1 VTRAGSPRPVVR
13 IARRVVGLAALA
25 LLLCLGAARPAHAQ
39 KAAVLVGGPVL
50 PEAREIIAA
59 AARGRIVDQRW
70 KLVEPPPMPEMDLH
84 DILTCVNGAITPGC
98 TKDVRQS
105 TPVER
110 LLVLSAR
117 NEGSR
122 TTYSTVVNAWLL
134 DGTGALVVARS
145 KICPSHCKPGFLE
158 TAVNELVSSILKE
171 ADDKLRPTVLAIR
184 STPEGADVEV
194 DGETVGAT
202 NLDHAVT
209 PGPHRVVVRKEGFE
223 PVTREVVAVERQ
235 TIAVEVELQAEA
247 GILDGPRNP
256 IYGYIGAGV
265 GAALL
270 GAGAYL
276 VITDEDAADGNQ
288 DGNLSAYNDTAPLGV
303 ALGAAGLAVAG
314 AGLAWLLLPELGET
328 EPAGPLIGVGQ
339 HGAWLGFAGR
349 F

>member
-1 VTRAGSPRPVVR
+1 VIRAPRSLVR
-13 IARRVVGLAALA
+13 VAGLAALGLVLA
-25 LLLCLGAARPAHAQ
+25 LAARPAHAQ

-50 PEAREIIAA
+50 PESREIIAA

-84 DILTCVNGAITPGC
+84 DILTCVNGTITPDC
-98 TKDVRQS
+98 TKEVRQS

-117 NEGSR
+117 NEGTR

-134 DGTGALVVARS
+134 DGTGSLVVARS
-145 KICPSHCKPGFLE
+145 KTCPSHCKPGFLE

-171 ADDKLRPTVLAIR
+171 ADDKLRPTRLAIR
-184 STPEGADVEV
+184 SVPEGADVEV
-194 DGETVGAT
+194 DGETVGTT
-202 NLDHAVT
+202 NLDHTVA
-209 PGPHRVVVRKEGFE
+209 PGPHRVVLRKAGFA
-223 PVTREVVAVERQ
+223 PATRDVVAVERQ
-235 TIAVEVELQAEA
+235 TVDVDVQLEAEV

-256 IYGYIGAGV
+256 LYGYLGAGV

-270 GAGAYL
+270 GAGAYFVL
-276 VITDEDAADGNQ
+276 TDEDAADGENN
-288 DGNLSAYNDTAPLGV
+288 GNLSAYNDTAPLGL
-303 ALGAAGLAVAG
+303 ALGGAGLVVAG

-328 EPAGPLIGVGQ
+328 EPAAPIVGVGA
-339 HGAWLGFAGR
+339 HGAWLGYGGR